1 MRLLPLFL
9 LLALVAC
16 TSDGTDST
24 DGSIST
30 DETRST
36 DEARSTNGARSADVS
51 NAADVSSATD
61 GPTDDV
67 GSPAPMDGEVV
78 LERVQSEVATFR
90 VVRLLDG
97 LEHAWAVDWLPD
109 GRMLITERPGRM
121 LLVDGDSETPLSG
134 LPEVWARNQGGLL
147 DVRVAPDYDETGW
160 IYFTYSKKEGDVGGT
175 VLARAR
181 LDGTA
186 LTDVEEVYRQTPF
199 LEPAYHFGSRIAFRD
214 DGTLLVTMG
223 ERGQRRERTV
233 DIPTP
238 STSVGTTVRL
248 NADGS
253 VPDDNPF
260 VGRSD
265 ARPEVY
271 SYGHRNQQ
279 GMAVHPVTG
288 AIWQHEHGPHGG
300 DELNLIE
307 PGANYGWPAVSY
319 GDTYSRPRRPIGDAE
334 APGVTPP
341 VKYWDPSPALSGM
354 AFYTGDRFP
363 AWQNDL
369 FMGALALQKVLRV
382 ELNDDNEVVHE
393 EELLYGEVG
402 RVRDVATGPD
412 GFLYVLTD
420 ASNGALYRLEPT
432 QG

>member
-1 MRLLPLFL
+1 MRFLPLL
-9 LLALVAC
+9 LSFALVAC
-16 TSDGTDST
+16 ASDGPADG
-24 DGSIST
+24 DGSIAT
-30 DETRST
+30 DES
-36 DEARSTNGARSADVS
+36 GASDVS
-51 NAADVSSATD
+51 NVADASDSADRPANAAS
-61 GPTDDV
+61 
-67 GSPAPMDGEVV
+67 SPASLDGEVV
-78 LERVQSEVATFR
+78 LERVASEEATFR

-97 LEHAWAVDWLPD
+97 LENAWAVDWLPD
-109 GRMLITERPGRM
+109 GRMLVTERPGRM
-121 LLVDGDSETPLSG
+121 LLVDGASETPLSG
-134 LPEVWARNQGGLL
+134 LPEVWAENQGGLL
-147 DVRVAPDYDETGW
+147 DVRVAPDYEETGW
-160 IYFTYSKKEGDVGGT
+160 IYFTYSKKEGAVGGT

-181 LDGTA
+181 LDGSA
-186 LTDVEEVYRQTPF
+186 LTDVEEIYRQTPF
-199 LEPAYHFGSRIAFRD
+199 LEPNYHFGSRIAFRD
-214 DGTLLVTMG
+214 DGTMLVTMG
-223 ERGQRRERTV
+223 ERGQRRNRTV

-248 NADGS
+248 NMDGS

-260 VGRSD
+260 VGQSD

-279 GMAVHPVTG
+279 GMAIHPETG

-319 GDTYSRPRRPIGDAE
+319 GDTYSRPRRPIGGSE

-354 AFYTGDRFP
+354 AFYQGDRFP

-402 RVRDVATGPD
+402 RVRDVAVGPD
-412 GFLYVLTD
+412 GYLYVLTD
-420 ASNGALYRLEPT
+420 ASDGALYRLEPT